1 MRNIKKVFVLIL
13 CICCFTMI
21 TIAAQKN
28 KKIEYNDFN
37 KNPLP
42 EIANLEEDF
51 IKIYGVKS
59 SGVVVCFEDKSKFFE
74 WNWQNSIGELPVAI
88 FKDFNHDG
96 KRELCYIANLYQGTG
111 TSSQELHL
119 LEIEKTNDDTLW
131 TDYAFPENTTRE
143 QLLKK
148 VYFSQNNNTIS
159 IKINDDIRN
168 INIPFEKQIDNITLL
183 YPAFEVKENQIK
195 VSFEIAIFYDNRV
208 VPDILEYQVAANIV
222 FQNDTYQLDNI
233 HFQ

>member
-59 SGVVVCFEDKSKFFE
+59 SGVVVCFEDKSKFL
-74 WNWQNSIGELPVAI
+74 NGIG
-88 FKDFNHDG
+88 K
-96 KRELCYIANLYQGTG
+96 IALENF
-111 TSSQELHL
+111 L
-119 LEIEKTNDDTLW
+119 LLFLRIL
-131 TDYAFPENTTRE
+131 
-143 QLLKK
+143 
-148 VYFSQNNNTIS
+148 IMM
-159 IKINDDIRN
+159 
-168 INIPFEKQIDNITLL
+168 
-183 YPAFEVKENQIK
+183 VKENCAILQIY
-195 VSFEIAIFYDNRV
+195 IRV
-208 VPDILEYQVAANIV
+208 LGLLHKNFIY
-222 FQNDTYQLDNI
+222 
-233 HFQ
+233 

>member
-74 WNWQNSIGELPVAI
+74 WNLHKTRVSSAHEKDPSPPRQNRRPCLTEGYGR
-88 FKDFNHDG
+88 NG
-96 KRELCYIANLYQGTG
+96 C
-111 TSSQELHL
+111 
-119 LEIEKTNDDTLW
+119 
-131 TDYAFPENTTRE
+131 
-143 QLLKK
+143 LKETH
-148 VYFSQNNNTIS
+148 S
-159 IKINDDIRN
+159 R
-168 INIPFEKQIDNITLL
+168 
-183 YPAFEVKENQIK
+183 
-195 VSFEIAIFYDNRV
+195 R
-208 VPDILEYQVAANIV
+208 
-222 FQNDTYQLDNI
+222 
-233 HFQ
+233 